1 MYRKMIVYDR
11 KERDFM
17 CYLDGEY
24 QDRKPTYIEA
34 EQYLNQLVYQL
45 LTKREEPTN
54 AAPQRLTTN
63 P

>member
-11 KERDFM
+11 KAQDFM

-24 QDRKPTYIEA
+24 QTRKPTYIEA
-34 EQYLNQLVYQL
+34 EQFLNKLVYAL
-45 LTKREEPTN
+45 LTKREELTN
-54 AAPQRLTTN
+54 ADPPRLTTN